1 MKENRQEKREKTIAS
16 IILVVFVA
24 FAFLSMCSCAPR
36 VQYITKV
43 QHDSVY
49 VNKVK
54 TDSVYVRDSIY
65 IDRSGDTIF
74 KEVWRWRVKE
84 QYIHDTTLVCKTD
97 SIPYLVEVVKV
108 VKKANGFTLGCT
120 VALFLLALAFVAK
133 IAFDRF
139 YRRE

>member
-1 MKENRQEKREKTIAS
+1 MNNQEKKEKTIAT

-24 FAFLSMCSCAPR
+24 FAVLSMCSCAPR
-36 VQYITKV
+36 IQYITKV

-49 VNKVK
+49 IHNVK
-54 TDSVYVRDSIY
+54 TDSVYVKDSIY

-84 QYIHDTTLVCKTD
+84 QFIHDTTLVCKTD
-97 SIPYLVEVVKV
+97 SIPYPVEVVKT
-108 VKKANGFTLGCT
+108 VKKTNGFTLGCT
-120 VALFLLALAFVAK
+120 IALFLLVLAFVAK
-133 IAFDRF
+133 VVFDRF

>member
-1 MKENRQEKREKTIAS
+1 MNNQEKKEKTIAT

-24 FAFLSMCSCAPR
+24 FAVLSMCSCAPR
-36 VQYITKV
+36 IQYITKV

-49 VNKVK
+49 IHNVK
-54 TDSVYVRDSIY
+54 TDSVYVKDSIY

-84 QYIHDTTLVCKTD
+84 QFIHDTTLVCKTD
-97 SIPYLVEVVKV
+97 SIPYPVEVVKT
-108 VKKANGFTLGCT
+108 VKKTNGFTLGCT
-120 VALFLLALAFVAK
+120 IALFLLVLAFVAK
-133 IAFDRF
+133 AVFDRF